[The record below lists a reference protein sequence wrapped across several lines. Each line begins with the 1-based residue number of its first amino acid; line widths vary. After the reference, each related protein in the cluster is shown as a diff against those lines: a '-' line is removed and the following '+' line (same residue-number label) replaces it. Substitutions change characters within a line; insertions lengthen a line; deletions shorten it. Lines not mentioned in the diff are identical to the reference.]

1 MVTCDLKVIS
11 YQSQTIFADTASK
24 LLGPYRF
31 FIVANA
37 SFLISNHFYS
47 TGLLFLSTSRHILT
61 FSKNACLRYR
71 LFYGCS
77 RYLQVFGTIG
87 IQRDCYFKV
96 LRDKF

>member
-11 YQSQTIFADTASK
+11 YQSQTILADTVSK

-31 FIVANA
+31 
-37 SFLISNHFYS
+37 
-47 TGLLFLSTSRHILT
+47 
-61 FSKNACLRYR
+61 SK
-71 LFYGCS
+71 GCT
-77 RYLQVFGTIG
+77 RYLQVFGTIC